1 MPTLMTNGISLFYEV
16 HGNPA
21 NPPLL
26 MVTGLGGI
34 GSAWGRQVERFA
46 VDYFV
51 IVPDH
56 RGTGRTTH
64 TLEGHTTAQ
73 LAADMASLLAYLGV
87 GPAHIV
93 GASTGG
99 AIAQCMALDHPQA
112 VRTLTLSSTWARF
125 DAFTRAEFQ
134 ARRKMAAE
142 WDRAELYSAYAL
154 FLFSP
159 RFWREN
165 TQRVQAWIDRAV
177 NNPQQP
183 DDRAIALA
191 RIDMIMTHDTY
202 ARLHEIRHPTLVIC
216 ADLNLCTPLPLSEE
230 LAQGIPHAE
239 LVVIRDAGEL
249 LDIEKPDE
257 FFDVVRSFIGR
268 AGTRI

>member
-1 MPTLMTNGISLFYEV
+1 MPALMTNGISLFYEV
-16 HGNPA
+16 YGDAA
-21 NPPLL
+21 NPPLML
-26 MVTGLGGI
+26 LTGLGGV
-34 GSAWGRQVERFA
+34 GAAWGAQIGRFA
-46 VDYFV
+46 ADYFV

-56 RGTGRTTH
+56 RGTGRSTH
-64 TLEGHTTAQ
+64 TLEGHSTAQ
-73 LAADMASLLAYLGV
+73 LAADMASLLAHLGV
-87 GPAHIV
+87 GPAHVV

-99 AIAQCMALDHPQA
+99 AIAQYMALDHPEA

-142 WDRAELYSAYAL
+142 WSRAELYPAYAL

-165 TQRVQAWIDRAV
+165 TQSVQAWVDRAV
-177 NNPQQP
+177 NHPEQP
-183 DDRAIALA
+183 GDREIALA
-191 RIDMIMTHDTY
+191 RIDMIMAHDTH
-202 ARLHEIRHPTLVIC
+202 ARLGEIRHPTLVIC

-230 LAQGIPHAE
+230 LAQGVSDAE

-249 LDIEKPDE
+249 VDIERPDE
-257 FFDVVRSFIGR
+257 FFRIVGTFIGR
-268 AGTRI
+268 R